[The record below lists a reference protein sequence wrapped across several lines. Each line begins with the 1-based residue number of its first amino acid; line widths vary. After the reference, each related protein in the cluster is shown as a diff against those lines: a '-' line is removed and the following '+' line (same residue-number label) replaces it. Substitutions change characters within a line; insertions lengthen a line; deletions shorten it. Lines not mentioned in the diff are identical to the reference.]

1 MEATRMEDRP
11 VVIAPAESATPSIV
25 RIAPRARSPRASAAW
40 AFVRMTRASW
50 WFGLIVSSYLIQ
62 KAFARLASD
71 GWAAARWERVHAKN
85 ARRLYRA
92 CVSLR
97 GVYIKMG
104 QVLSIMGTFLPPVY
118 GRELEGLQDKV
129 PARPFRDIE
138 RAIAA
143 SLGATPQRLFA
154 AFDETPVAAA
164 SLGQVHRAMTHDGR
178 EVAVKVLYPNIEA
191 IMRLDLR
198 VIGWG
203 LSLYRRFVP
212 IAQLERLHG
221 QLTEMLEQ
229 ETDLSHE
236 ARCLTR
242 MGACFAND
250 PNVLVPEPRP
260 ELSSARV
267 LTMSFMEGVKVSDQ
281 DGLARLGLE
290 PRAVARK
297 LVEVFYK
304 NLLVDGFFHA
314 DPHPGNFFAQRGPNG
329 EVRIVMLDLGS
340 ATPVHAP
347 LVDGMMTILGG
358 FMAKDDGMVMSGVET
373 MGFVAAGGDRELLE
387 RTVKQYFQRLLNLDI
402 SDFGNIGIDQASE
415 LADPGLRRRELRKLM
430 RSVSFPEG
438 WFYLERA
445 AVILFGLS
453 GQLAPRLNLA
463 QVGFPFVARY
473 LATRGKPR
481 AATA

>member
-11 VVIAPAESATPSIV
+11 AVIAPTEPAPPSV
-25 RIAPRARSPRASAAW
+25 LRIAPRARTPRASTVW
-40 AFVRMTRASW
+40 AMWRMTRASL
-50 WFGLIVSSYLIQ
+50 WFALIVSSYLFQ
-62 KAFARLASD
+62 KAFARVL
-71 GWAAARWERVHAKN
+71 GERLAAARWERVHARN

-92 CVSLR
+92 CVGMR

-118 GRELEGLQDKV
+118 ARELEALQDKV
-129 PARPFRDIE
+129 PARPFKDIDK
-138 RAIAA
+138 AIAA
-143 SLGATPQRLFA
+143 SLGARPHVLFA
-154 AFDETPVAAA
+154 SFDETPVAAA
-164 SLGQVHRAMTHDGR
+164 SLGQVHRATTHDGE
-178 EVAVKVLYPNIEA
+178 EVAVKVLYPNVEA

-198 VIGWG
+198 VIGWA
-203 LSLYRRFVP
+203 LAVYRRFVP
-212 IAQLERLHG
+212 IAQLERLHA

-242 MGACFAND
+242 MGACFADD

-260 ELSSARV
+260 ALSSNRV
-267 LTMSFMEGVKVSDQ
+267 LTMTFMEGVKVSDR
-281 DGLARLGLE
+281 DALARLGLE
-290 PRAVARK
+290 PQAVARK
-297 LVEVFYK
+297 LVEAFYK
-304 NLLVDGFFHA
+304 NLLIDGFFHA
-314 DPHPGNFFAQRGPNG
+314 DPHPGNFFAQRGPHG

-358 FMAKDDGMVMSGVET
+358 FMAKDDAMVMAGVET
-373 MGFVAAGGDRELLE
+373 MGFVAEGGDRELLE
-387 RTVKQYFQRLLNLDI
+387 RTVKQYFQKLLNLDI

-473 LATRGKPR
+473 LATRGPR
-481 AATA
+481 RTSR

>member
-1 MEATRMEDRP
+1 MEATHMEERP
-11 VVIAPAESATPSIV
+11 VVIAPTEPAEGAVVRMASRRSA
-25 RIAPRARSPRASAAW
+25 ARASTVW
-40 AFVRMTRASW
+40 AMWRMTRASW
-50 WFGLIVSSYLIQ
+50 WFALIVSSYLFQ
-62 KAFARLASD
+62 KALARVVGQRL
-71 GWAAARWERVHAKN
+71 AAARWERVHERN

-92 CVSLR
+92 CVNMR

-118 GRELEGLQDKV
+118 GRELEALQDKV
-129 PARPFRDIE
+129 PARPFKDIA
-138 RAIAA
+138 RAIEA
-143 SLGATPQRLFA
+143 SLGARPATLFA

-164 SLGQVHRAMTHDGR
+164 SLGQVHRATTHDGQD
-178 EVAVKVLYPNIEA
+178 VAVKVLYPNVEA

-203 LSLYRRFVP
+203 LAVYRRFVP
-212 IAQLERLHG
+212 IAQLERLHD

-242 MGACFAND
+242 MGEAFIDD
-250 PNVLVPEPRP
+250 PNVLVPEPRLD
-260 ELSSARV
+260 LSSSRI
-267 LTMSFMEGVKVSDQ
+267 LTMTFMEGVKVSDRE
-281 DGLARLGLE
+281 GLAHLGLE
-290 PRAVARK
+290 PQAVARK
-297 LVEVFYK
+297 LVEAFYK

-329 EVRIVMLDLGS
+329 EARIVMLDLGS
-340 ATPVHAP
+340 ATPTHAP

-358 FMAKDDGMVMSGVET
+358 FMAKDDSMVMSGVET
-373 MGFVAAGGDRELLE
+373 MGFVADGGDRELLE
-387 RTVKQYFQRLLNLDI
+387 RTVKQYFQKLLNLDI
-402 SDFGNIGIDQASE
+402 QDFGKIGIDQASE

-453 GQLAPRLNLA
+453 GQLAPQLNLA

-473 LATRGKPR
+473 LSTRHGR
-481 AATA
+481 ANA